1 MTFSA
6 SSIPNAFF
14 NIFTVAGL
22 SFIGSK
28 AHLDECKNLEDF
40 AVPSN
45 WVPFPTIVTLR
56 FFRVMKIFQDN
67 FSRDKSDVMALF
79 RFGKVFDGCDI
90 VAMRSS
96 MEFKPKWLRV
106 LEDLHWK
113 PVLPI
118 SQLPPVVY
126 DNGYENKTWVWTK
139 DWLDKKAKGSV
150 VYIAFRREAK
160 PSQEELTEIALGLEQ
175 SKLPFF
181 LVIRTRQ
188 GQANTKLTKLLEG
201 FEERTKG
208 EGLVCTGWVP

>member
-1 MTFSA
+1 
-6 SSIPNAFF
+6 
-14 NIFTVAGL
+14 
-22 SFIGSK
+22 
-28 AHLDECKNLEDF
+28 
-40 AVPSN
+40 
-45 WVPFPTIVTLR
+45 
-56 FFRVMKIFQDN
+56 MKIFQDN

-118 SQLPPVVY
+118 GQLPPVVY
-126 DNGYENKTWVWTK
+126 DNGYETKTWVWTK

-181 LVIRTRQ
+181 LVIRTGQ
-188 GQANTKLTKLLEG
+188 GQANTELTKLLEG

>member
-14 NIFTVAGL
+14 NIFTAAGL

-118 SQLPPVVY
+118 SQLPPLCTTM
-126 DNGYENKTWVWTK
+126 GMKT
-139 DWLDKKAKGSV
+139 
-150 VYIAFRREAK
+150 RRGCGRKIGWIRK
-160 PSQEELTEIALGLEQ
+160 PKVQ
-175 SKLPFF
+175 
-181 LVIRTRQ
+181 
-188 GQANTKLTKLLEG
+188 
-201 FEERTKG
+201 
-208 EGLVCTGWVP
+208 